1 MWATRLDQLK
11 YWFSLN
17 EVPLWVE
24 IEKSMAPIPDLQ
36 VVLLGDNWIPWDMK
50 TIPPTINIS
59 LQAWRF
65 LLTRQLS
72 NRQVIV
78 FKLPLSI
85 IEANIPMLSLKTFPS
100 QGINTVQ
107 DLLINNCPKTTECLM
122 REFNMPNQLLLTCI

>member
-1 MWATRLDQLK
+1 MGRNGK
-11 YWFSLN
+11 
-17 EVPLWVE
+17 
-24 IEKSMAPIPDLQ
+24 IHGPIPDLPA
-36 VVLLGDNWIPWDMK
+36 VLLGDSCIPWDMK

-85 IEANIPMLSLKTFPS
+85 IKANIPMLSLKTFPS

-107 DLLINNCPKTTECLM
+107 DLLINNCPKTTEYLM
-122 REFNMPNQLLLTCI
+122 REFNMLNQLLFTCIRVSHFMHTHRSLQSTSQP